1 MCARQPQETPT
12 LFSTARYRAVLIPKF
27 WKEKVFEAN
36 NDSVFDLFIWFLNS
50 KFWMHASALSLFVCY
65 FKITFARNTHTH
77 THTHTRSFTFTHYS
91 LPIFNWQV
99 RPESR
104 GANRLY
110 GLYVWKPWHTLL
122 PVGLKYHA
130 SQSWTYKESRS
141 RTMLVYRNIEKGPV
155 WNRVAQ
161 RCVPN
166 VV

>member
-1 MCARQPQETPT
+1 MCARQPQES
-12 LFSTARYRAVLIPKF
+12 F
-27 WKEKVFEAN
+27 EKKKYLKRITT
-36 NDSVFDLFIWFLNS
+36 VFDLFIWFLNS

-77 THTHTRSFTFTHYS
+77 TQTHTFIHVHPLQPADLQSKQHQVSDATAR
-91 LPIFNWQV
+91 WQV

-104 GANRLY
+104 GAHRLY

>member
-1 MCARQPQETPT
+1 MCARQPQESFEKKKYLKRITT
-12 LFSTARYRAVLIPKF
+12 LFLICLFGFWTASF
-27 WKEKVFEAN
+27 GC
-36 NDSVFDLFIWFLNS
+36 
-50 KFWMHASALSLFVCY
+50 MHRLWVCLFVTL
-65 FKITFARNTHTH
+65 KLHSLATHTH
-77 THTHTRSFTFTHYS
+77 THTHAHTFIHVHPLQPADLQSKQHQVSDATAR
-91 LPIFNWQV
+91 WQV

-141 RTMLVYRNIEKGPV
+141 RTMLVCRNIEKGPV

>member
-77 THTHTRSFTFTHYS
+77 TFIHVHPLQPADLQSKQHQVSDATAR
-91 LPIFNWQV
+91 WQV

-104 GANRLY
+104 GAHRLY

-141 RTMLVYRNIEKGPV
+141 RTM
-155 WNRVAQ
+155 RV
-161 RCVPN
+161 
-166 VV
+166 